1 MGSIPDPFYT
11 LYIYIYTLRRICAYC
26 SQAKYLN
33 VKNIYVYSQLTRG
46 LPLLHSEYSNYCFT
60 DYDGIDLPVRGE
72 FKLAVSTIQ

>member
-11 LYIYIYTLRRICAYC
+11 LYTHIY
-26 SQAKYLN
+26 
-33 VKNIYVYSQLTRG
+33 
-46 LPLLHSEYSNYCFT
+46 HSEYSNYCFT